1 MKTPISDFIEEY
13 KSKDPLRFHTPGH
26 KGVGSLGYETED
38 ITEIAGADSL
48 YFASG
53 IIEES
58 EQNASKL
65 FGSYKTFYSCEGS
78 SLSIRAMLY
87 LAMTNRKAQQGN
99 FVLATRNAHSS
110 FITAS
115 QLLGFDVEWIFGEKS
130 YLSSDLTEEKL
141 ENVLRSVDILPFAL
155 YITSPDYLGNMLD
168 IEALSRVCKKYGILL
183 LVDNAHGAYLKFLTP
198 SLHPLDLGADMCC
211 DSAHKTLPVLT
222 GGGYLHISKANPA
235 LAMGAK
241 GALALFG
248 STSPSYL
255 ILNSLDRAN
264 AYLEKG
270 YVQRLN
276 NFVSLANDTKKHLR
290 VSGFEVLVSEPLK
303 LVIATK
309 SIGYYGY
316 ELGSLLEKMNI
327 YPEFY
332 DRDFIV
338 FMLSPE
344 KPESLLALE
353 SALFSLERKPA
364 IRENAPKVMQAK
376 KLLTPREALFCQKED
391 VSIDDANGRILGA
404 SAISCPPAVSLVVCG
419 EMISDDIISACK
431 YYGIKSLTVIR

>member
-1 MKTPISDFIEEY
+1 MNTPISDFISDY
-13 KSKDPLRFHTPGH
+13 KSKKPLRFHTPGH
-26 KGVGSLGYETED
+26 KGVGALGYETED

-48 YFASG
+48 YFANG

-58 EQNASKL
+58 EKNASEL

-87 LAMTNRKAQQGN
+87 LAMTNKKAGQGS

-115 QLLGFDVEWIFGEKS
+115 QLLGFDIEWIFSEKS
-130 YLSSDLTEEKL
+130 YLSSDLTEKKL
-141 ENVLRSVDILPFAL
+141 EKVLGSVDILPFAL
-155 YITSPDYLGNMLD
+155 YVTSPDYLGNMLD
-168 IEALSRVCKKYGILL
+168 IDSLSRVCKKYGIFL

-222 GGGYLHISKANPA
+222 GGGYLHISKANPS
-235 LAMGAK
+235 LAKGAK
-241 GALALFG
+241 SALALFG

-264 AYLEKG
+264 AYLENG
-270 YVQRLN
+270 YVQRLDA
-276 NFVSLANDTKKHLR
+276 FVSLANDTKKRLR
-290 VSGFEVLVSEPLK
+290 VSGFDVLESEPLK

-309 SIGYYGY
+309 SVGYYGY
-316 ELGSLLEKMNI
+316 ELGSLLEEMNI

-344 KPESLLALE
+344 GQNSLLALE
-353 SALFSLERKPA
+353 NALLSLERKPA
-364 IRENAPKVMQAK
+364 IYESIPTVAEAK
-376 KLLTPREALFCQKED
+376 KALLPREALFCQKDD
-391 VSIDDANGRILGA
+391 VSIDDTKGRILGA

-419 EMISDDIISACK
+419 EVISDDIISACK
-431 YYGIKSLTVIR
+431 YYGIKKLTVIK